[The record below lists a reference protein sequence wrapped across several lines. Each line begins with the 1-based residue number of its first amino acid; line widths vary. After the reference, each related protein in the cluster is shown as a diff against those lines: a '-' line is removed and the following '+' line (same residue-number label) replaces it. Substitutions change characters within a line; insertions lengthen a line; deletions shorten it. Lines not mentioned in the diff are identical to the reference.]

1 MTSCVFSSCIFTT
14 PPRSGFFPTECAAPS
29 SSGARIGSG
38 GATLNALL
46 IGARALFLHEQ
57 RLASSSA
64 VPSADHA
71 DHEDAAFGDPAAAY
85 CQLAWLAT
93 RRFLVLHS
101 GGDSQ
106 RLPICSVRGKAFCTL
121 PSETSTAGAGSNGT
135 GAGNDTEDAQSDAS
149 SRLPPQ
155 LNAPIDFL
163 LRTCY
168 AICAHAPRGGC
179 FVACTDVLLLLDTT
193 RRYVWP
199 ADGACGLAI
208 LAPKEL
214 GPSHGV
220 FHVAAP
226 SSSSAACSVS
236 SSSSSSSSTY
246 ANDEFVHARE
256 VAAFAQKGTV
266 AQLEAMGAVDA
277 DGRVL
282 LDSGLV
288 HLRHAHRSNGEKKA
302 HQSWPLRQIA
312 NRFSFICLHQKK
324 PIKIYGRV

>member
-1 MTSCVFSSCIFTT
+1 M
-14 PPRSGFFPTECAAPS
+14 
-29 SSGARIGSG
+29 
-38 GATLNALL
+38 
-46 IGARALFLHEQ
+46 HEQ
-57 RLASSSA
+57 RLSSSSA
-64 VPSADHA
+64 AAATAAAAHPSPSD
-71 DHEDAAFGDPAAAY
+71 EVDAAFGDPSAAY
-85 CQLAWLAT
+85 CQQAWLAT

-121 PSETSTAGAGSNGT
+121 PSETSTAGAGTHGTDAGNGT
-135 GAGNDTEDAQSDAS
+135 EGVQSDAS
-149 SRLPPQ
+149 SQLPPQ

-208 LAPKEL
+208 RAPKEL

-220 FHVAAP
+220 FHVAAS
-226 SSSSAACSVS
+226 SSSSAASCISSLS
-236 SSSSSSSSTY
+236 SSSSITTS

-288 HLRHAHRSNGEKKA
+288 HLRHILFEGNNN
-302 HQSWPLRQIA
+302 RQTKTA
-312 NRFSFICLHQKK
+312 KLF
-324 PIKIYGRV
+324 